1 MRFILFSPLIF
12 ELQRLTNFT
21 KPRNGRAFD
30 SRARETYNT
39 GAKLMNGTYK
49 TYVVGLIGRPTNPIS
64 PRSPIQEDLMTFLD
78 RINEDLK
85 AAMKSKDPDRLST
98 LRMVKTALKNREI
111 DKMEALTDE
120 EAIKVL
126 QSLVKQRRDSIEQY
140 QQAGRIELAEK
151 EASEIKVIEEYLP
164 AALDDAA
171 IARVVEETIVE
182 TGASSMKEMGAV
194 MKAVM
199 AKLAGQTVDGK
210 VVNQI
215 VKSKL
220 GG

>member
-1 MRFILFSPLIF
+1 M
-12 ELQRLTNFT
+12 
-21 KPRNGRAFD
+21 
-30 SRARETYNT
+30 
-39 GAKLMNGTYK
+39 
-49 TYVVGLIGRPTNPIS
+49 
-64 PRSPIQEDLMTFLD
+64 MTFLD

-85 AAMKSKDPDRLST
+85 AAMKSKDSDRLST
-98 LRMVKTALKNREI
+98 LRMVKTAIKNREI

-120 EAIKVL
+120 EAIRVL

-140 QQAGRIELAEK
+140 QQAGRIDLADK
-151 EASEIKVIEEYLP
+151 EAAEIKTIEEYLP
-164 AALDDAA
+164 AALDEAA
-171 IARVVEETIVE
+171 IARVVAETITE

>member
-1 MRFILFSPLIF
+1 
-12 ELQRLTNFT
+12 
-21 KPRNGRAFD
+21 
-30 SRARETYNT
+30 
-39 GAKLMNGTYK
+39 
-49 TYVVGLIGRPTNPIS
+49 
-64 PRSPIQEDLMTFLD
+64 MTFLD

-85 AAMKSKDPDRLST
+85 AAMKSKDSERLSA

-120 EAIKVL
+120 EAIKTL

-140 QQAGRIELAEK
+140 QRAGRIDLAGK
-151 EASEIKVIEEYLP
+151 EAAEIRTIEEYLP
-164 AALDDAA
+164 AALDETA
-171 IARVVEETIVE
+171 IARVVEETIAE

-210 VVNQI
+210 AVNQI

-220 GG
+220 GD